1 MKLKKQLN
9 LKKFQD
15 KKITIKRMRIKLVE
29 KNLRSMK
36 SQKNFEY
43 LPKQKKISI
52 KKIRIKSKR

>member
-36 SQKNFEY
+36 SQKK
-43 LPKQKKISI
+43 L
-52 KKIRIKSKR
+52 